1 MVKPLVVAAAYL
13 IVGSVVIPIIF
24 SMFRAQ
30 YKLLDVVL
38 ASGAAGVL
46 SLIPMI
52 GPGASLLGAVLI
64 LNYRT
69 GASLFPD
76 IVISVAI
83 ARLAMIPALIPFAVS
98 GPP

>member
-1 MVKPLVVAAAYL
+1 MVKPIVIAAAYL
-13 IVGSVVIPIIF
+13 IVGSVVIPIMF
-24 SMFRAQ
+24 SIFRAQ

-38 ASGAAGVL
+38 ASASAGVL

-52 GPGASLLGAVLI
+52 GSEASLLGAVLI

-76 IVISVAI
+76 IVLSVAI
-83 ARLAMIPALIPFAVS
+83 ARLAMVPALMPFAVS